1 MEQNNEVVVD
11 RAKSQWSDLW
21 KKEDYWAI
29 WIGFF
34 FLIVAAWL
42 CFGQRPALEA
52 KFNEYE
58 TIIKAE
64 ESKPFKTIEWYKAT
78 AAQKNVQAQKQ
89 SQVADVIAYLKT
101 PARWTDNPLDALMMD
116 QARADERNAALKPK
130 VEAAKQAAA
139 EALAT
144 AKAAQDAAAAAGY
157 QDAGLNDA
165 AKAAIDAN
173 FCRYTA
179 VPGIPELRAAVGGYF
194 KKFYGEDIAPECTIV
209 SAGGKHALYNF
220 MQASINPGDEV
231 LLPAPYWVSYPY
243 TIQLA
248 GGVPVIVQAS
258 LEQGFKV
265 TPEMLDAKCTDKTK
279 LLVLNTPSNPTGAV
293 YNAEELAAILDWAD
307 SRDVYVLT
315 DEIYDQLVF
324 APAKMASA
332 VHHFAKNPE
341 KVAILN
347 GVSKSFAMTG
357 WRVGYVVAHP
367 EIIKK
372 MSSMQGHCT
381 SNICSI
387 SQKAALAGLTGPLD
401 FLGEMRNAFQRRRDL
416 AMDIINGWDFASCPC
431 PDGAFYLFVDV
442 RKCFGGTVKNSTEL
456 CTWLLDKARVAVV
469 PGAAFGDDNCIRFSY
484 AVSDDTLRDAL
495 QRIGDALSQLR

>member
-144 AKAAQDAAAAAGY
+144 AKAAQDAAAALQTSYDQVLDYSKMYSMNLPMVQQARLFVNGNY
-157 QDAGLNDA
+157 VALLILGQLPDDNTADEAKLAQDEAAKVDA
-165 AKAAIDAN
+165 AWQ
-173 FCRYTA
+173 
-179 VPGIPELRAAVGGYF
+179 ELFGSASNQ
-194 KKFYGEDIAPECTIV
+194 IV
-209 SAGGKHALYNF
+209 
-220 MQASINPGDEV
+220 
-231 LLPAPYWVSYPY
+231 
-243 TIQLA
+243 
-248 GGVPVIVQAS
+248 
-258 LEQGFKV
+258 
-265 TPEMLDAKCTDKTK
+265 
-279 LLVLNTPSNPTGAV
+279 
-293 YNAEELAAILDWAD
+293 
-307 SRDVYVLT
+307 
-315 DEIYDQLVF
+315 
-324 APAKMASA
+324 
-332 VHHFAKNPE
+332 
-341 KVAILN
+341 
-347 GVSKSFAMTG
+347 
-357 WRVGYVVAHP
+357 
-367 EIIKK
+367 
-372 MSSMQGHCT
+372 
-381 SNICSI
+381 
-387 SQKAALAGLTGPLD
+387 
-401 FLGEMRNAFQRRRDL
+401 
-416 AMDIINGWDFASCPC
+416 
-431 PDGAFYLFVDV
+431 
-442 RKCFGGTVKNSTEL
+442 VK
-456 CTWLLDKARVAVV
+456 
-469 PGAAFGDDNCIRFSY
+469 
-484 AVSDDTLRDAL
+484 
-495 QRIGDALSQLR
+495 

>member
-144 AKAAQDAAAAAGY
+144 AKVAQDAAAAAGY

-165 AKAAIDAN
+165 A
-173 FCRYTA
+173 RPPST
-179 VPGIPELRAAVGGYF
+179 PGRA
-194 KKFYGEDIAPECTIV
+194 PRRR
-209 SAGGKHALYNF
+209 
-220 MQASINPGDEV
+220 PPR
-231 LLPAPYWVSYPY
+231 LLPVWPSPSTASPPSSCWAWCWAPCAPS
-243 TIQLA
+243 
-248 GGVPVIVQAS
+248 VPCS
-258 LEQGFKV
+258 
-265 TPEMLDAKCTDKTK
+265 
-279 LLVLNTPSNPTGAV
+279 
-293 YNAEELAAILDWAD
+293 WA
-307 SRDVYVLT
+307 
-315 DEIYDQLVF
+315 
-324 APAKMASA
+324 
-332 VHHFAKNPE
+332 
-341 KVAILN
+341 
-347 GVSKSFAMTG
+347 
-357 WRVGYVVAHP
+357 
-367 EIIKK
+367 
-372 MSSMQGHCT
+372 
-381 SNICSI
+381 
-387 SQKAALAGLTGPLD
+387 
-401 FLGEMRNAFQRRRDL
+401 
-416 AMDIINGWDFASCPC
+416 
-431 PDGAFYLFVDV
+431 
-442 RKCFGGTVKNSTEL
+442 
-456 CTWLLDKARVAVV
+456 
-469 PGAAFGDDNCIRFSY
+469 
-484 AVSDDTLRDAL
+484 
-495 QRIGDALSQLR
+495 

>member
-165 AKAAIDAN
+165 AKAAIDSWQSAEKKASKAASGLAKPFNRIPTLIVLGLVLGALCTVGAVFMGMNPGKFFVSFLIIYALCVLAN
-173 FCRYTA
+173 ILGNQKTMRLYGINAEIWSIAIGMIIANTIGTPKLVKDGAQVEYFIKAGLVLLGAEVLFHKILAIGIPGIFVAWVVTPIVLISTFIFGQKVLKMPSRTLKPTCPCA
-179 VPGIPELRAAVGGYF
+179 VPRRPS
-194 KKFYGEDIAPECTIV
+194 P
-209 SAGGKHALYNF
+209 
-220 MQASINPGDEV
+220 PP
-231 LLPAPYWVSYPY
+231 LPA
-243 TIQLA
+243 
-248 GGVPVIVQAS
+248 
-258 LEQGFKV
+258 
-265 TPEMLDAKCTDKTK
+265 
-279 LLVLNTPSNPTGAV
+279 
-293 YNAEELAAILDWAD
+293 
-307 SRDVYVLT
+307 
-315 DEIYDQLVF
+315 
-324 APAKMASA
+324 APRR
-332 VHHFAKNPE
+332 KN
-341 KVAILN
+341 
-347 GVSKSFAMTG
+347 
-357 WRVGYVVAHP
+357 
-367 EIIKK
+367 
-372 MSSMQGHCT
+372 
-381 SNICSI
+381 
-387 SQKAALAGLTGPLD
+387 
-401 FLGEMRNAFQRRRDL
+401 
-416 AMDIINGWDFASCPC
+416 
-431 PDGAFYLFVDV
+431 
-442 RKCFGGTVKNSTEL
+442 
-456 CTWLLDKARVAVV
+456 
-469 PGAAFGDDNCIRFSY
+469 
-484 AVSDDTLRDAL
+484 
-495 QRIGDALSQLR
+495 

>member
-89 SQVADVIAYLKT
+89 SQVADVIAYLKK

-165 AKAAIDAN
+165 AKAAIDSWHSAEKKASKAASGLAKPFNRIPTLIVLGLVLGNMCEQNFSRGYLMSKAN
-173 FCRYTA
+173 IFA
-179 VPGIPELRAAVGGYF
+179 MFSPVQHP
-194 KKFYGEDIAPECTIV
+194 IAFVLIIV
-209 SAGGKHALYNF
+209 C
-220 MQASINPGDEV
+220 IV
-231 LLPAPYWVSYPY
+231 LLLSPIIMP
-243 TIQLA
+243 
-248 GGVPVIVQAS
+248 
-258 LEQGFKV
+258 
-265 TPEMLDAKCTDKTK
+265 
-279 LLVLNTPSNPTGAV
+279 LL
-293 YNAEELAAILDWAD
+293 
-307 SRDVYVLT
+307 
-315 DEIYDQLVF
+315 
-324 APAKMASA
+324 
-332 VHHFAKNPE
+332 
-341 KVAILN
+341 
-347 GVSKSFAMTG
+347 
-357 WRVGYVVAHP
+357 
-367 EIIKK
+367 KK
-372 MSSMQGHCT
+372 K
-381 SNICSI
+381 
-387 SQKAALAGLTGPLD
+387 KA
-401 FLGEMRNAFQRRRDL
+401 
-416 AMDIINGWDFASCPC
+416 
-431 PDGAFYLFVDV
+431 
-442 RKCFGGTVKNSTEL
+442 
-456 CTWLLDKARVAVV
+456 
-469 PGAAFGDDNCIRFSY
+469 
-484 AVSDDTLRDAL
+484 
-495 QRIGDALSQLR
+495 